1 MKTPFFKL
9 VMTVYV
15 NVCSGTTPGG
25 EQPQMMHPHGET
37 VEERM
42 LIVMTAVSM
51 TSAVSV
57 VIAVMI
63 AVTETVEMTVNPEVQ
78 PEVRRKVS
86 RTCQKNIV
94 TFNLQ
99 ITTLSTTLLLSNVM

>member
-1 MKTPFFKL
+1 MKL

-15 NVCSGTTPGG
+15 TMCSGMTPGG
-25 EQPQMMHPHGET
+25 KQPQMMHPHGEK

-42 LIVMTAVSM
+42 LIVMTAVNM

-57 VIAVMI
+57 VTAVMTAVTT

-78 PEVRRKVS
+78 PEVRKKVRK
-86 RTCQKNIV
+86 CQKNIV
-94 TFNLQ
+94 TFNL
-99 ITTLSTTLLLSNVM
+99 